1 MRELMNGTCLLN
13 EAGVA
18 KKTGF
23 GWKVKSSVG
32 NVFTSI
38 RHGAKPGEKTDTKFV
53 DTKKE
58 ARDILKLLETTH
70 CKGSY

>member
-13 EAGVA
+13 EAGIA

-32 NVFTSI
+32 KVFTSI
-38 RHGAKPGEKTDTKFV
+38 RHGAKPGEKTDVKFV

-58 ARDILKLLETTH
+58 ARDILKQLETTQ
-70 CKGSY
+70 